1 MHAASTRTSRLTTWL
16 ADRATT
22 VIVAAILLTAVLA
35 VPFLTMEPT
44 ESASQE
50 PPGPVFDARDQIEE
64 EFASSVFTTFT
75 IVEDRE
81 GDILRAAPLRTLLAA
96 QNALRDDPDLGPTLF
111 TYFDATDR
119 TEVVGMRSIA
129 DVIDDRLPGGL
140 MSASDAEVK
149 AVAADLIAQRSAQE
163 LGLSAATEVDGDGTV
178 VSPAASFPI
187 LSDDAVL
194 GFGAAGVRLGT
205 DTAAE
210 EYSRSVIEAIRSNE
224 AQYQAWGVANDVNL
238 TAAEQGEAAGPFIGF
253 TILAVLL
260 VVGIAFR
267 SYWVLAVTGGALA
280 ALIIWL
286 QGISNLI
293 GLKDDLILSLIV
305 PIAMISFGVDFTF
318 HAVGRYR
325 EFRLE
330 GRLPR
335 AAFSIGIAAVAG
347 ALVLALASDSGAF
360 LANTVAPIES
370 IYQFGLGAAI
380 ALVAAFLLLGIV
392 TPLAVMKIEEKVGSP
407 VPTRRSRIA
416 AFAGAGFA
424 GSLAMT
430 SVLLSVF
437 ILPVAGV
444 IALVVYLVAAVWLPY
459 RLARPGTDALHSL
472 DGPATTGRGA
482 RFVGAFVT
490 RVAHARR
497 PVLVL
502 VAAATVAAT
511 VLAVRVPTEFDVKDF
526 FAPDT
531 DFVVGL
537 DKLDEHGGAQ
547 AGEPAAILVD
557 ADLTDPGSVAAL
569 QVFVEQFEQL
579 DSDRFGRADD
589 GRVDID
595 GGVLEVIDEVWASP
609 AARGAI
615 VGATGVELTD
625 TNGDRIPDTPEQLA
639 ALYGFTRRA
648 GVPFDGTNLTRT
660 PDGVRS
666 VVSESSA
673 TVLQVPLPGSR
684 QVENISVARSDATP
698 LIAALTAELR
708 TADPAAEVTMTGAP
722 IARQEALDA
731 ISQALRVGLPIAVLV
746 CLLIAAAFMR
756 SIRFALVSIVPIL
769 IVVTWL
775 YAFMYAAG
783 FAINLVTAT
792 IGAVSIGI
800 GIDFAIH
807 FTMRYREELDR
818 TGVRDTAVTAA
829 AEGTGV
835 ALIASAISSMLGFAI
850 LAFAPMP
857 LFASYGFLTAVMIAM
872 AAAASLLV
880 LPALLVAVTRDAVTP
895 ATIEPALP
903 EVA

>member
-1 MHAASTRTSRLTTWL
+1 MHAAPHRTTRLTSWL
-16 ADRATT
+16 ADRATA
-22 VIVAAILLTAVLA
+22 VIITAMLVTAILAL
-35 VPFLTMEPT
+35 PFLTMEPT

-50 PPGPVFDARDQIEE
+50 PPGPVFEARDQIED

-75 IVEDRE
+75 IVEDRN
-81 GDILRAAPLRTLLAA
+81 GDILRAEPLRALLAA
-96 QNALRDDPDLGPTLF
+96 QDALRQDPELGPTLF
-111 TYFDATDR
+111 TYFDATDQA
-119 TEVVGMRSIA
+119 EVVGMRSIA
-129 DVIDDRLPGGL
+129 DIIDERLDGGL
-140 MSASDAEVK
+140 AAASDESVK
-149 AVAADLIAQRSAQE
+149 AVAAQLISDRGVAE
-163 LGLSAATEVDGDGTV
+163 LGLSAATTRDAGGMLVA
-178 VSPAASFPI
+178 PAAIFPI
-187 LSDDAVL
+187 LSDDTVL
-194 GFGAAGVRLGT
+194 GFGGAGVRLGT
-205 DTAAE
+205 DTASE
-210 EYSRSVIEAIRSNE
+210 EYSRSVIEAIRADGAS
-224 AQYQAWGVANDVNL
+224 YSAWGVANDVNL

-260 VVGIAFR
+260 VVGFTFR

-325 EFRLE
+325 EARLE
-330 GRLPR
+330 GRRPR

-380 ALVAAFLLLGIV
+380 ALVAAFVLLGIV

-407 VPTRRSRIA
+407 APTRRSRIA
-416 AFAGAGFA
+416 AIAGSGLA

-437 ILPVAGV
+437 ILPAGGLVAL
-444 IALVVYLVAAVWLPY
+444 AVYLVAAVWLPY

-472 DGPATTGRGA
+472 DGPATTGRGT

-490 RVAHARR
+490 RIAHARR
-497 PVLVL
+497 PVLAV
-502 VAAATVAAT
+502 VAVATVAAAL
-511 VLAVRVPTEFDVKDF
+511 LAVRVPTEFDVKDF

-557 ADLTDPGSVAAL
+557 ADLTDPSSVASL
-569 QVFVEQFEQL
+569 QSFVTEFEQL
-579 DSDRFGRADD
+579 DSDRFGRVDD
-589 GRVDID
+589 GRIDID
-595 GGVLEVIDEVWASP
+595 GGVLEVIREVWASP
-609 AARGAI
+609 AAQAAI
-615 VGATGVELTD
+615 AGATGVTLSD
-625 TNGDRIPDTPEQLA
+625 VDGDGVPDTSEQLS
-639 ALYGFTRRA
+639 ALYGFTRQA
-648 GVPFDGTNLTRT
+648 GVPFDAVNLTRT

-666 VVSESSA
+666 VLSESGG

-684 QVENISVARSDATP
+684 QVENISGARSDAAP
-698 LIAALTAELR
+698 LVAAFNSELSAIDSDA
-708 TADPAAEVTMTGAP
+708 TVTFTGSP

-731 ISQALRVGLPIAVLV
+731 ISQALRIGLPIAVLV
-746 CLLIAAAFMR
+746 CLLIAATFMR

-775 YAFMYAAG
+775 YALMFAAG

-818 TGVRDTAVTAA
+818 SGVRDVAVRAA

-857 LFASYGFLTAVMIAM
+857 LFASYGLLTAVMIAM

-880 LPALLVAVTRDAVTP
+880 LPSLLVLVTRDA
-895 ATIEPALP
+895 AEPTVLESALP
-903 EVA
+903 DVA